1 MKPVSLRVQEY
12 IDKLSPGAVIRNS
25 DISIPSNEQ
34 IALAK
39 TLSRMSKKGLIKRIQ
54 KGLYY
59 KPKITA
65 FGPVRPSDREIL
77 TSIIKQKKGYI
88 TDIIAANAIGAT
100 TQIPKEIVIASKNY
114 QPPRNIAGL
123 TIRYRRATIQ
133 SSSVSTEVLQ
143 ILDSLRII
151 KHIPGSTVDEA
162 LSAIIIK
169 IESLSPKL
177 RKELISSAKEYNP
190 SVRALIGAI
199 ISSRFASL
207 NVSFLKN
214 SLNSLSVYK
223 IGVSQNILPDKKDWK
238 IK

>member
-1 MKPVSLRVQEY
+1 MKR
-12 IDKLSPGAVIRNS
+12 R
-25 DISIPSNEQ
+25 ISISSILMSLLLILLIPSCSNNTN
-34 IALAK
+34 IS
-39 TLSRMSKKGLIKRIQ
+39 TSNN
-54 KGLYY
+54 
-59 KPKITA
+59 IT
-65 FGPVRPSDREIL
+65 S
-77 TSIIKQKKGYI
+77 T
-88 TDIIAANAIGAT
+88 
-100 TQIPKEIVIASKNY
+100 
-114 QPPRNIAGL
+114 
-123 TIRYRRATIQ
+123 TIQ
-133 SSSVSTEVLQ
+133 SSSVSIEVLQ